1 MSIIQANLTSVVGFV
16 VFNSIAIEDKLY
28 QMNDDLGLNFTFHT
42 LTSKQF
48 VFGSNSKVIM
58 KDAVART

>member
-28 QMNDDLGLNFTFHT
+28 QMNCDLGLNSTFHT
-42 LTSKQF
+42 LTSKHLCLAPI
-48 VFGSNSKVIM
+48 VK
-58 KDAVART
+58 